1 MDLKRLKYFCKV
13 VEEGSISQAARQLN
27 MAQPPLSKRIHE
39 LEEELN
45 VSLFVRTAKKIE
57 PTEAGFYLY
66 KKSCEILRL
75 IENTSRETIAIA
87 NKENKVLK
95 IGLSHL
101 FQCYF
106 KPLFLELHRRN
117 PEVILNIS
125 VSDSSNLEQSLND
138 GLIDIALIQKPY
150 HCKGFACLAFD
161 PVRLVAVVNKA
172 LLPEKPEG
180 PFPYLDVG
188 RWPLLLLHRAR
199 DPGTYESLLDHFR
212 KGGVDPEVMMHVTQP
227 GVILDWLE
235 SGLEAA
241 TLLPSSEVDRERLQ
255 HCHVIDVF
263 PSPQVFFPAM
273 VKMSATPYMQE
284 LMEIIQD
291 GYPFTEGSRAS
302 EEMRW
307 EESVDAVLPTST
319 DNTQA
324 R

>member
-39 LEEELN
+39 LEAELN
-45 VSLFVRTAKKIE
+45 VSLFVRTAKRIE
-57 PTEAGFYLY
+57 PTEAGYYLY
-66 KKSCEILRL
+66 KKACEIFRL
-75 IENTSRETIAIA
+75 INDTSRETISIA
-87 NKENKVLK
+87 NKENKVLN

-106 KPLFLELHRRN
+106 KPLFLELHRRH
-117 PEVILNIS
+117 PDVILNIS
-125 VSDSSNLEQSLND
+125 VSDSSHLEQSLND

-150 HCKGFACLAFD
+150 HRKGFDCLAFN
-161 PVRLVAVVNKA
+161 PVRLVAVVNQA

-212 KGGVDPEVMMHVTQP
+212 KGGVDPDVIMHVTQP
-227 GVILDWLE
+227 GVIMDLLE

-241 TLLPSSEVDRERLQ
+241 TLLPSSEVDGDRLQ
-255 HCHVIDVF
+255 HCHIIDVF

-284 LMEIIQD
+284 LLEIIQD
-291 GYPFTEGSRAS
+291 GYPLTPSEPPGEEIGWEGCA
-302 EEMRW
+302 
-307 EESVDAVLPTST
+307 DAVLPTSAENQT
-319 DNTQA
+319 